1 MTQEI
6 KAAGNGRAGGAVCAW
21 ALENEC
27 AELTRCQGVFG
38 FKFLNVLLKLPP
50 TEAHRL
56 CRRENSLLQ
65 NSPGLCS
72 GADVWVR
79 GSHLALLCFTWTLSP
94 SPSPSPSPIP
104 TPALRAAPK
113 PKPELFLGLWLFCP
127 FSLLSL
133 KVISETFWECLGRQ
147 SCFHCLHKG
156 QGRVWHFCERL
167 VHAEP
172 LSGTEEA
179 GCVCCEKDNYSSA
192 AGSSVPRIRA
202 HIAQLRADTDI

>member
-1 MTQEI
+1 MSFLSCHQQKLTDS
-6 KAAGNGRAGGAVCAW
+6 AGGRIPCCKTLLGFV
-21 ALENEC
+21 LV
-27 AELTRCQGVFG
+27 LMFG
-38 FKFLNVLLKLPP
+38 
-50 TEAHRL
+50 
-56 CRRENSLLQ
+56 
-65 NSPGLCS
+65 S
-72 GADVWVR
+72 G
-79 GSHLALLCFTWTLSP
+79 GSHLTLLCFTWTLSP